1 MQSVFP
7 LSCFNLS
14 SWLSQL
20 FLPFQYL
27 PSISQ
32 FLRYQGITRLSAPT
46 LLAAHVPLPLIGE
59 SCACPHPFSSP
70 LRLMRTLLVLPSSL
84 FLVVFVCITTSPLPF
99 LSVLCTASTPHYL
112 NFAATLPLRSSALFH
127 WLRPNNSSLLHSPCC
142 HPLLVR
148 TCCSSLTH
156 SLTHSRTHKL
166 SLSLSLS
173 LS

>member
-84 FLVVFVCITTSPLPF
+84 FLVVFVCITTSPLPLF
-99 LSVLCTASTPHYL
+99 ISALHCFHTSLSKFRC
-112 NFAATLPLRSSALFH
+112 NFASPFFRTVSLAQAQQLFFA
-127 WLRPNNSSLLHSPCC
+127 P
-142 HPLLVR
+142 
-148 TCCSSLTH
+148 
-156 SLTHSRTHKL
+156 
-166 SLSLSLS
+166 
-173 LS
+173 